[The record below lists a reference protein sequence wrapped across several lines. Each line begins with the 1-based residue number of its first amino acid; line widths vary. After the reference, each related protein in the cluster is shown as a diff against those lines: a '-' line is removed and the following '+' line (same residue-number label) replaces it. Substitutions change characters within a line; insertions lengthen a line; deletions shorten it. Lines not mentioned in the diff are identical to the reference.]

1 MKYEEIAAVCR
12 RRGAISFDYD
22 VNGKGEMDWY
32 RLRYADTD
40 TDTVDAL
47 LPVDGF
53 SASVGTSARAGA
65 AADAE
70 MRAMES
76 GSDHILS
83 PAEQTVEPLP
93 FAKIPQARRAVHRWC
108 VWKKHTDG
116 GKIPYGVLDGG
127 VWSQSQQCKSND
139 PSQWV
144 SFDAA
149 LRCYLNSNGH
159 LGGLSFALG
168 DGWCGFDFLKNRVF
182 S

>member
-47 LPVDGF
+47 LPVDRF
-53 SASVGTSARAGA
+53 SATA
-65 AADAE
+65 AAPALADVPTDAA
-70 MRAMES
+70 MPAMES
-76 GSDHILS
+76 GRDPS

-93 FAKIPQARRAVHRWC
+93 FAKIPQAMRAVRRWC

-116 GKIPYGVLDGG
+116 RKIPYRVLAGG
-127 VWSQSQQCKSND
+127 FWSQSHRCKSD
-139 PSQWV
+139 TPDQWV
-144 SFDAA
+144 SYDEA
-149 LRCYLNSNGH
+149 LHCFLKSNGH